1 MLKLGEWNEVL
12 DYADQ
17 IEKELTSKGYNV
29 RLHEYSMYDGR
40 KGIYLTLYDNHN
52 KVHQQYAS
60 GVHNSIY
67 GKLKR
72 AKMQEKTYGGTIMRD
87 IDIHFKQIEPNKF
100 WLLYNG
106 ESFEIFT
113 YNDGKFHNKLYE
125 CEKEIP
131 EELEW
136 FVDTVI
142 RRELEM
148 E

>member
-1 MLKLGEWNEVL
+1 
-12 DYADQ
+12 
-17 IEKELTSKGYNV
+17 
-29 RLHEYSMYDGR
+29 
-40 KGIYLTLYDNHN
+40 
-52 KVHQQYAS
+52 
-60 GVHNSIY
+60 
-67 GKLKR
+67 
-72 AKMQEKTYGGTIMRD
+72 MRD
-87 IDIHFKQIEPNKF
+87 IDIHFKQIESNKF

-113 YNDGKFHNKLYE
+113 YKDGKFHNKLYE

>member
-1 MLKLGEWNEVL
+1 M
-12 DYADQ
+12 
-17 IEKELTSKGYNV
+17 
-29 RLHEYSMYDGR
+29 
-40 KGIYLTLYDNHN
+40 
-52 KVHQQYAS
+52 
-60 GVHNSIY
+60 SI
-67 GKLKR
+67 G
-72 AKMQEKTYGGTIMRD
+72 
-87 IDIHFKQIEPNKF
+87 
-100 WLLYNG
+100 WLYNH
-106 ESFEIFT
+106 ESFLIKT

>member
-1 MLKLGEWNEVL
+1 M
-12 DYADQ
+12 
-17 IEKELTSKGYNV
+17 S
-29 RLHEYSMYDGR
+29 
-40 KGIYLTLYDNHN
+40 
-52 KVHQQYAS
+52 
-60 GVHNSIY
+60 
-67 GKLKR
+67 
-72 AKMQEKTYGGTIMRD
+72 D
-87 IDIHFKQIEPNKF
+87 IDIHFRQIEPNKF

-113 YNDGKFHNKLYE
+113 YNDGKIHNKLYE

>member
-1 MLKLGEWNEVL
+1 MVV
-12 DYADQ
+12 
-17 IEKELTSKGYNV
+17 I
-29 RLHEYSMYDGR
+29 
-40 KGIYLTLYDNHN
+40 
-52 KVHQQYAS
+52 
-60 GVHNSIY
+60 
-67 GKLKR
+67 
-72 AKMQEKTYGGTIMRD
+72 MQD
-87 IDIHFKQIEPNKF
+87 IDIYFRQTGNNEY
-100 WLLYNG
+100 WLLYNH
-106 ESFEIFT
+106 ESFLIKT